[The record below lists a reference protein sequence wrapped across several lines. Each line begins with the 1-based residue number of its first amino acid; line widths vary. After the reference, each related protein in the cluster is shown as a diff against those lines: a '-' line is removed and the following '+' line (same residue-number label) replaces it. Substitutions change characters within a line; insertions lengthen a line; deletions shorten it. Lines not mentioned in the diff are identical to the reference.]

1 MNVFKFCADIMFNTS
16 EDDRKVF
23 FEKDVNS

>member
-1 MNVFKFCADIMFNTS
+1 MNVFKFCADIMYNTG